1 MKTGTAS
8 LQTAPGTGLNIGGA
22 TSAE

>member
-8 LQTAPGTGLNIGGA
+8 LQTAPGTGLNIGG
-22 TSAE
+22 TSSPE

>member
-22 TSAE
+22 TSPE